1 MADLQKS
8 VIVPDVSF
16 YQDDNSTAQMINFAK
31 MKSAG
36 APGVIIRAGQNSWID
51 TDFAANWKAAKAA
64 GLLRGAYW
72 FYDSRYPPLQQAK
85 LFTDAVKDDPAE
97 MELWCDYEE
106 SYGGVFA
113 GWRHFAVFVAE
124 VMRLQP
130 GAKVGIYTGFY
141 YWKNHR
147 PNAVTDAA
155 SMAWFA
161 KLPLW
166 LAWYADSSVVEIP
179 YPWAGALYWQ
189 YTDKGDGL
197 KYGAESLNID
207 MNYYNGTIA
216 DFNARY
222 NNIVI
227 PEPEPIPAPIPVPV
241 AVTKLYVVKDDIW
254 GSTTIR
260 KGYPATK
267 RYQGGRGSVKLS
279 EAWLEYVWKI
289 NQQKWA
295 YQFERRG
302 LLKKY
307 VGWCNQGDNVVEE
320 LTFAGNIVWGVRDGN
335 RVYIETYSSDAPPP
349 PVKMPDENNLDT
361 RIQMFSTQYPT
372 YTDMTTNG
380 RNPRTVLLSNPGERV
395 FFSVDALA
403 EISLVKQMV
412 KITAAPW
419 LRVRAW
425 PSTKAQI
432 MRNLFW
438 GTSVYV
444 QFVTQIGADYWG
456 RVAGGWIGLK
466 VGGYY
471 YSSWREVM

>member
-1 MADLQKS
+1 MKNNTCLVLDVWEGQLEIDETVLRAAGVAGISIRLNNMSGGHHMDTGFLKQWEEAKS
-8 VIVPDVSF
+8 FVRFPYFVYNPWVDG
-16 YQDDNSTAQMINFAK
+16 AANFAWLK
-31 MKSAG
+31 AHMPADARSVAIDVEVRYNGYPANKYAG
-36 APGVIIRAGQNSWID
+36 ELVKFLDLCRPLWKTIIYTAEWFLPYLLSWPKVDYWWAQYPDAVYYFGQVKTWD
-51 TDFAANWKAAKAA
+51 DLKKALDKLDKPFNVSKVP
-64 GLLRGAYW
+64 GLLKMWQFTGDYLTLPGTVRKIDVNI
-72 FYDSRYPPLQQAK
+72 FYGNE
-85 LFTDAVKDDPAE
+85 TDLAE
-97 MELWCDYEE
+97 Y
-106 SYGGVFA
+106 F
-113 GWRHFAVFVAE
+113 
-124 VMRLQP
+124 
-130 GAKVGIYTGFY
+130 
-141 YWKNHR
+141 
-147 PNAVTDAA
+147 
-155 SMAWFA
+155 
-161 KLPLW
+161 
-166 LAWYADSSVVEIP
+166 
-179 YPWAGALYWQ
+179 
-189 YTDKGDGL
+189 GD
-197 KYGAESLNID
+197 I
-207 MNYYNGTIA
+207 T
-216 DFNARY
+216 
-222 NNIVI
+222 
-227 PEPEPIPAPIPVPV
+227 PEPIPVPIPEPV
-241 AVTKLYVVKDDIW
+241 ITPRLYIVKDDIW
-254 GSTTIR
+254 AGTTIR

-279 EAWLEYVWKI
+279 EAWLEYVWEI
-289 NQQKWA
+289 NQPKWA

-307 VGWCNQGDNVVEE
+307 VGWCNQGNNVVEE
-320 LTFAGNIVWGVRDGN
+320 LTFAGNIVRGVSDGE

-395 FFSVDALA
+395 YFSIDALA
-403 EISLVKQMV
+403 EISLVKRTV

-438 GTSVYV
+438 ASSVYV